1 MNHSQRGF
9 KLIEILLLIG
19 ILALIATLFATNAHF
34 PSETPRIAAAQR
46 GLQKIASAV
55 ENYHQDTGS
64 FPQSIHMLTSKPDN
78 VANWKGPYL
87 QRSQIMDP
95 WRTAY
100 HYQSPGNN
108 GQAFEVISFG
118 SDGTAGET
126 GHAQDLT
133 NWE

>member
-9 KLIEILLLIG
+9 TLIEIPLLLG
-19 ILALIATLFATNAHF
+19 ILALITTLFVGNVHF
-34 PSETPRIAAAQR
+34 KTEKPRVAQAKA

-55 ENYHQDTGS
+55 KNYRQDTGS

-78 VANWKGPYL
+78 VANWEGPYL

-108 GQAFEVISFG
+108 GQAFEVIPFG
-118 SDGTAGET
+118 SDGTAGGT
-126 GHAQDLT
+126 GHARDLT
-133 NWE
+133 SWE